1 MNEQIKNYERIL
13 KELSEKH
20 FPLLKNKKIY
30 IKEKEAKYRA
40 KVSHLPWG
48 FKITMSTKLRKFPE
62 KSWKRILT
70 HELCHLEI
78 FSKRSW
84 IITNIEFI
92 FFLLSKKVRNKVE
105 REANILMIQKGF
117 GKEVLTARKGNISRG
132 LDYSLSEK
140 EIKDLIKEYSQKKR
154 KNKNQLEKD
163 VFTIT

>member
-1 MNEQIKNYERIL
+1 MGNYIKQYERIL
-13 KELSEKH
+13 RELVKKY

-84 IITNIEFI
+84 IITNVEFI
-92 FFLLSKKVRNKVE
+92 FYLLSKKVRNGVE
-105 REANILMIQKGF
+105 KEANILMIQKGF
-117 GKEVLTARKGNISRG
+117 GNEVLTARKGNISRG
-132 LDYSLSEK
+132 LEYSLSEK
-140 EIKDLIKEYSQKKR
+140 EIRDYIKKYPQKRR
-154 KNKNQLEKD
+154 KSKNFLE
-163 VFTIT
+163 VSNFA